1 MAISLPPGPNPR
13 PMSPDR
19 CPPRLSPSPQP
30 LLIWQQLDRRR
41 QQQVAQLV
49 AELIRR
55 QYPLRD
61 PPESSHEHT
70 ES

>member
-1 MAISLPPGPNPR
+1 MAKSLPPVPNR
-13 PMSPDR
+13 PPLTPGR
-19 CPPRLSPSPQP
+19 CPPSPHPSPQP

-55 QYPLRD
+55 QYPRRD
-61 PPESSHEHT
+61 PPESRHEHP

>member
-1 MAISLPPGPNPR
+1 MAKSLPPVPNR
-13 PMSPDR
+13 PPLTPGL
-19 CPPRLSPSPQP
+19 CPPNLHASPQT

-61 PPESSHEHT
+61 PLESRHEHPES
-70 ES
+70 

>member
-1 MAISLPPGPNPR
+1 MAKSLPAVPKRQP
-13 PMSPDR
+13 S
-19 CPPRLSPSPQP
+19 LHPSPQP

-55 QYPLRD
+55 QYQPHD
-61 PPESSHEHT
+61 PPESRHEHP